1 MSCSTHNNHV
11 AQPFRQADQIS
22 ATGYRAPN
30 RRITPARARQLFFAG
45 LLVFLAAKL
54 YLVLP
59 PTAALAAPRLG
70 DDAMAYLWHGK
81 RATLNDPDHLP
92 ALKDILGQ
100 RFLSDQPPEELGW
113 MRSDVVHRTLGTLTP
128 SYDYLAAGAL
138 AVAPDLRWA
147 FAFTEIIGVIAMAA
161 GMGWFLFEVCGAATA
176 GLAMMIMAFA
186 VLPGQ
191 GIYAF
196 IPGTLA
202 LSCGLLLWAYLW
214 RCGRNS
220 NARLALVAALLILGL
235 HPIAKIY
242 VVAAPAILWLRL
254 GRLADWR
261 SLALWRIGIACIAAL
276 GVSILLP
283 MLVPA
288 FHPPPSAIMGEI
300 SLHKGVS
307 YNLAAVL
314 PLLTDPLLRK
324 NLLWA
329 LLLASAL
336 MLAPRVSFSRPLVL
350 LLAGTAA
357 IMAVSLTYYQ
367 PLNAGQLFIRV
378 GVLFVLFGAAVGAR
392 FVLHLLDSV
401 PLRRY
406 MAIGITTGGLLLS
419 AALWVIDFV
428 PHTMNW
434 RNEVLEEELIRTQL
448 TSFSS
453 DTTLLYADTYLA
465 LQISLLLDGYRLGA
479 LAYPMLAGTPSLD
492 RLVSERKP
500 AAIVTPGFTSLNSLA
515 AQRAKNFV
523 HRRQGLYFPS
533 VDRFALSRGA
543 GSSLGGLQILTDSPD
558 AGASLRWQPL
568 DATGHSLG
576 PAQVTPLPVGKSWI
590 ALPVPVA
597 AGAVQFFLPDS
608 RAWVLGIGSGA
619 PAPHVLWPWKAG
631 WSLNYG
637 FRGKDDSKSV
647 SINFTPR
654 ALLEQVHAEEL
665 VPYVDSADPVL
676 ADDGG
681 LVFLRTIIQPR

>member
-1 MSCSTHNNHV
+1 M
-11 AQPFRQADQIS
+11 
-22 ATGYRAPN
+22 
-30 RRITPARARQLFFAG
+30 RARQLFIAG
-45 LLVFLAAKL
+45 LLVFFVVKL

-59 PTAALAAPRLG
+59 PTAALAVPRLG

-81 RATLNDPDHLP
+81 RAMLMDPDNLP
-92 ALKDILGQ
+92 ALKDIRSQ
-100 RFLSDQPPEELGW
+100 RFLSDQPPEELAW

-128 SYDYLAAGAL
+128 SCDYLMAGSL
-138 AVAPDLRWA
+138 VISPDLRWA
-147 FAFTEIIGVIAMAA
+147 FAVTEVIGVLAMAA
-161 GMGWFLFEVCGAATA
+161 GMGWFLYEVCGAAPA
-176 GLAMMIMAFA
+176 GLAMMLMAFA

-202 LSCGLLLWAYLW
+202 LSCGLMLWAYLW
-214 RCGRNS
+214 RHGENS
-220 NARLALVAALLILGL
+220 NILLVMVVALLILGI

-242 VVAAPAILWLRL
+242 VAAAPAILWLRL

-261 SLALWRIGIACIAAL
+261 SLALWRVGIACFAVL
-276 GVSILLP
+276 GASILLP
-283 MLVPA
+283 MLLTA
-288 FHPPPSAIMGEI
+288 FAPPPSAIMGKI
-300 SLHKGVS
+300 DLHRGVS
-307 YNLAAVL
+307 YNLSAVL
-314 PLLTDPLLRK
+314 PLLVDPLLRK

-329 LLLASAL
+329 ALLAGAL
-336 MLAPRVSFSRPLVL
+336 IWAPRESFSRPLAL
-350 LLAGTAA
+350 LLVGTAA
-357 IMAVSLTYYQ
+357 ILAVSLTYFQ

-378 GVLFVLFGAAVGAR
+378 GVLFVLFSAAIGAL
-392 FVLHLLDSV
+392 FVLRLLDSGGV
-401 PLRRY
+401 RRRLTL
-406 MAIGITTGGLLLS
+406 TTTIIGLLLS
-419 AALWVIDFV
+419 AALWVADVV

-434 RNEVLEEELIRTQL
+434 RNEVVEDKPIRAQL
-448 TSFSS
+448 AAFPPG
-453 DTTLLYADTYLA
+453 TTLLYADTYIA
-465 LQISLLLDGYRLGA
+465 MQAALLLDGYRLGA

-500 AAIVTPGFTSLNSLA
+500 AAIVTTGFTSLNSLA
-515 AQRAKNFV
+515 AQRAKSFV

-533 VDRFALSRGA
+533 VDRFVLSRGA
-543 GSSLGGLQILTDSPD
+543 GLSLGGLQILTDSSE

-568 DATGHSLG
+568 DATGHPLG

-590 ALPVPVA
+590 ALPVPVV

-608 RAWVLGIGSGA
+608 RAWVLGISAGA

-654 ALLEQVHAEEL
+654 ALLEQVHAEDL

-676 ADDGG
+676 SDDGG
-681 LVFLRTIIQPR
+681 LVFLRSNVL